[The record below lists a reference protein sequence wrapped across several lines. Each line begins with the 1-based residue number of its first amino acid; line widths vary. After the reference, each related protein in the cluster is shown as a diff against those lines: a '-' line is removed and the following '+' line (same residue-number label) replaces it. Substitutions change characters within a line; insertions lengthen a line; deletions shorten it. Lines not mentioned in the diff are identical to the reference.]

1 VAGWSKGGGTVELTK
16 EAESGGNRF
25 RKSSE
30 DGGGAVTGTGKKRRN
45 GGKERGVAL
54 TVDDEV
60 APRCRR
66 GPREREGG

>member
-30 DGGGAVTGTGKKRRN
+30 DGGGAVTGTRKK
-45 GGKERGVAL
+45 
-54 TVDDEV
+54 
-60 APRCRR
+60 
-66 GPREREGG
+66 